1 MDFPRKTHEPLN
13 PKKNIVEFQITDIY
27 VPENDKNKERDYD
40 ELYSLLIYGT
50 CENGATVCVDVQ
62 NFIPFF
68 YIKPPESWEVLSD
81 MAFESKVAD
90 FKEYMISQ
98 KYMAQYMNREYERKI
113 IPKNME
119 SHFKDLTIVRKK
131 DFWGFTNNKIF
142 RFMKVSVKSLKLYN
156 TLKYYFK
163 SLEKKGYVAYEN
175 NIDPFLKYLHIQD
188 IKPCSWVRVEKYKI
202 NDDISRCDYNIVSNY
217 KNIIPI
223 EKNKIAPI
231 LVTSFDIECTS
242 SHGDFPV
249 AKKTYSKVAQD
260 LALVAKAGYDCD
272 EDFIINWIQ
281 NIYLDDIV
289 IDEAIDLKINRV
301 YAKRKITNEYIQ
313 NIPKLLKPVIADI
326 VSILDKIA
334 SSVNDDDNDEADTDM
349 TVAEINAEEM
359 KISKILDNI
368 LIPLEGDKIIQI
380 GTTVHLYGSDNIVYK
395 NIVSLDSCD
404 DIEGCDVISCKTE
417 KELLNKWKDVM
428 NNLNSDIITGYNI
441 FGFDMPYIWDRA
453 KEINIIDDFS
463 IGLGRLITRKNA
475 LVEQQLSSSAMGDNI
490 LRYID
495 YDGIV
500 LIDLL
505 KVMQREQKLDSYKL
519 DNVASIFLGDKK
531 NDLKPQEIFSKFKGN
546 SADRCEIAK
555 YCIQDCCLINR
566 LIHKLKIIENN
577 IGMGNVCLV
586 PLNFLFRRGQGIKI
600 FSLIA
605 KQCMEHDTLIPVIK
619 SFRENA
625 MEEEE
630 GYEGAVVLDPKQGI
644 YLNEPI
650 VVFDYGS
657 LYPSSMIARNLSH
670 DCYLMDEKYR
680 IEDPNI
686 EYKDVSYDL
695 YEGKGDKK
703 KKIGEK
709 VCTFVQYKDG
719 KKGIIAD
726 ILDMLL
732 KQRKSTRKKIEY
744 KTIIDKSGKIFSGS
758 CNENDDSYE
767 LLDVD
772 TNEKTVINKTDV
784 DSISET
790 YNIFEQDVF
799 DALQLAYKITANS
812 LYGQIGARTSSIYLK
827 EIAACT
833 TATGREMIMIAKKFV
848 EEHYEAD
855 VIYGDTDSIFCKFPL
870 KDCEGNIVQG
880 KDALPYAIEI
890 GKKVEKEIAKIMP
903 KPQKLNYEKSLYP
916 FILFS
921 KKRYVGNLYEFDVN
935 KYKQKSMGIVLKRR
949 DNAQIVKKIYGGV
962 IDIIL
967 QKQDLGASIEFL
979 KDELSDLVEGKAPIT
994 DLVITKNLRASY
1006 KDPSKIAH
1014 KVLADRIGARDPG
1027 NRPVVNERIPYVY
1040 IKTNSTSGLQGD
1052 KIENPEFIVDNKLI
1066 PDYLHYITN
1075 QIMKPLLQLYALC
1088 LDELPGYEKDD
1099 KYWQEIDK
1107 NLQIKPIYQDE
1118 IKRNNRIDN
1127 LKLQM
1132 VKALL
1137 FDSYIELLSEPKK
1150 PRAKKIKEIK
1160 DTEGNIIIDTKPV
1173 KVKST
1178 KIDTTIPDGVAKVD
1192 IKITKNQKSGK
1203 IIASANIVDNK
1214 TKIWDYHNDEC
1225 INKES
1230 ETIKII
1236 SEIMKLNS
1244 EKIYIISLN
1253 NKPFVKD
1260 YNEALLCYIELMKK
1274 QDSNTMENIFETQNL
1289 GALKLVNKIR
1299 KFSDIILNYKSF
1311 SFVIK

>member
-272 EDFIINWIQ
+272 KDFIINWIQ
-281 NIYLDDIV
+281 NIYLDDIL
-289 IDEAIDLKINRV
+289 IDEVTDLKINRV

-1052 KIENPEFIVDNKLI
+1052 KIENPEFIVENKLV

-1225 INKES
+1225 LNKES

-1299 KFSDIILNYKSF
+1299 KYSDIILNYKSF